1 MVVYDI
7 DPQHGGVEIFA
18 RLVAEHPED
27 PLPDTFTT
35 ISGRGQGSRHLYFS
49 LPPGVDYKSLESQ
62 PRYGQVRLPDGRL
75 TNGIDIK
82 KRDGYLVATNSIHPD
97 TGLRYTC
104 LDVPVV
110 PAPGWLL
117 DLSVKP
123 KPLSRKQ
130 FTSRST
136 VAPTLTGSFWRQIT
150 ADDFN
155 ACRTWTEILGSQGWY
170 YDGTGDPESH
180 NAEWIRPGEVTS
192 GSRSAVI
199 RIQDDGA
206 SLLYVWSTSAQ
217 LEAGVG
223 YTKFRAWSR
232 LQFPAATET
241 ASMRAA
247 FKYLNNMK

>member
-18 RLVAEHPED
+18 RLVAEHPDE

-35 ISGRGQGSRHLYFS
+35 LSGRGQGSRHLYFS
-49 LPPGVDYKSLESQ
+49 LPPGVHYKNLESQ

-82 KRDGYLVATNSIHPD
+82 KRDGYLVAPNSIHPD

-104 LDVPVV
+104 LDVPVAS
-110 PAPGWLL
+110 APGWLL
-117 DLSVKP
+117 DLSIKP
-123 KPLSRKQ
+123 KPVLLKQ
-130 FTSRST
+130 FTSRAT
-136 VAPTLTGSFWRQIT
+136 VAPTLTVSFWRQVT

-170 YDGTGDPESH
+170 YAGAGDPESH
-180 NAEWIRPGEVTS
+180 NAEWTRPGDVTS
-192 GSRSAVI
+192 GPRSADV
-199 RIQDDGA
+199 RIQDDGT
-206 SLLYVWSTSAQ
+206 SLLYVWSTSTQ
-217 LEAGVG
+217 LQPGVG
-223 YTKFRAWSR
+223 YTKFKAWAV
-232 LQFPAATET
+232 LQFPAATEK